1 VPVVVVPLVPV
12 VVELSVV
19 VVVVVVV
26 VVPPVPVSV
35 PMVVVGPVATVAVLE
50 VVSPVPCLSAV
61 VGVPSNAVPSLHYH
75 ARFLVGAASLGVAQH
90 MPKVASVEGS
100 LVLVAVP
107 VSVLVVPS
115 ISTVD

>member
-1 VPVVVVPLVPV
+1 VEVHLAAVVAILLVLAPRR
-12 VVELSVV
+12 VELALEGDVYV
-19 VVVVVVV
+19 AAL
-26 VVPPVPVSV
+26 
-35 PMVVVGPVATVAVLE
+35 GDHIHLETATVAVLE

-115 ISTVD
+115 TSAVD